1 VRRPILLA
9 LAFIPCWVVLLAAQ
23 AGGSIS
29 GTVKDASG
37 GVVPGADVTVT
48 NVTLGTQVSVT
59 TDGQGLYSFPRL
71 PVGRYDLL
79 IQLEG
84 FKPHR
89 RTGLAVDADGAL
101 QVNATLEVGSQN

>member
-1 VRRPILLA
+1 MRRRVLLA
-9 LAFIPCWVVLLAAQ
+9 LAFIPCCVALLTAQ

-48 NVTLGTQVSVT
+48 NVTLATQVRIVT
-59 TDGQGLYSFPRL
+59 DAQGRYSFPRL

-79 IQLEG
+79 DSA
-84 FKPHR
+84 R
-89 RTGLAVDADGAL
+89 RL
-101 QVNATLEVGSQN
+101 QAAEARRAWRWTRTARCR